1 LRIAL
6 STVLSASDT
15 VELQA
20 SARLLASK
28 LSRWLVLR
36 GVLLAIGA
44 VVLPLL
50 TRHPLALVLACVV
63 TLAGEI
69 LGRYLFFVSAVPKH
83 MTAPYFGS
91 EAA

>member
-1 LRIAL
+1 MLVR
-6 STVLSASDT
+6 SEEHDGN
-15 VELQA
+15 
-20 SARLLASK
+20 RLLASK

-36 GVLLAIGA
+36 GVLLLLGAI
-44 VVLPLL
+44 VLPLVS
-50 TRHPLALVLACVV
+50 RQPVVLALACAVA
-63 TLAGEI
+63 LAGEI